1 MPMSSHCPPND
12 PDSHPS
18 DCQILENYRHRS
30 QQRSRQDDSP
40 QHQLLMARAEPVKL
54 LLLDVDGVLTDGSL
68 IYTENGIEGKSFS
81 TQDGLGIRLL
91 QECGV
96 EVGLI
101 TARQSE
107 IVRKRAEELGMSYIL
122 QGISNKLDAFK
133 EILKR
138 SPLKPYQICYMGDDW
153 IDLALLA
160 RAGFAACPC
169 NGVREV
175 KEICHFV
182 SSRPGGSGAVREIC
196 DLIIQAKGMHDSL
209 LQHYMK

>member
-12 PDSHPS
+12 SDSHPS

-30 QQRSRQDDSP
+30 QQRSRQNDSP
-40 QHQLLMARAEPVKL
+40 EYRLLLAKAEPIKL
-54 LLLDVDGVLTDGSL
+54 LLLDVDGVLTDGCL
-68 IYTENGIEGKSFS
+68 IYTENGIEGKSFN

-91 QECGV
+91 QKSGV

-101 TARQSE
+101 TARKSE
-107 IVRKRAEELGMSYIL
+107 IVRRRAEELGMKYIM

-138 SPLKPYQICYMGDDW
+138 STLKPYQICYMGDDW
-153 IDLALLA
+153 IDLALLT
-160 RAGFAACPC
+160 RAGFSACPL

-182 SSRPGGSGAVREIC
+182 SSRPGGTGAVREIC
-196 DLIIQAKGMHDSL
+196 NLIIEAKGMHDTL